1 MSKSSKVTL
10 SLALLFTAASVLG
23 VYKMK
28 SDSLDV
34 RRIGVQ
40 RDDLKRAQR
49 EANIKELESQV
60 LLRKELESAQKVI
73 DPS

>member
-1 MSKSSKVTL
+1 
-10 SLALLFTAASVLG
+10 
-23 VYKMK
+23 MK

-49 EANIKELESQV
+49 EANIKDLESQILKRRELES
-60 LLRKELESAQKVI
+60 EQKVI
-73 DPS
+73 DGSDMNSH